1 MFTFDSTIRIIT
13 VATMAAT
20 LVACKDI
27 TSTPP
32 TATKAQPAATTPPT
46 PVEPPKPIEAPPPVA
61 VLPPPPT
68 VATEVGKETVEDEDD
83 SLKPGDM
90 LGAARKLLDEGKL
103 ERAFKL
109 ATLAVDKM
117 PKRSAAWNT
126 LGRTQLR
133 LGKRQDAIASF
144 GKAVQ
149 LNDKNPY
156 ARNNLG
162 LALIYDKRAEEAVDV
177 LEQAVELEPVESYMW
192 NNLGM
197 AYEQVDRLEEAR
209 EAYGKAA
216 EMDSDLARQSL
227 ARLLGVKSVIKTAK
241 VDTDTSNTT
250 TQ

>member
-1 MFTFDSTIRIIT
+1 MFTFDNTIRIFT
-13 VATMAAT
+13 AVAMTAT
-20 LVACKDI
+20 LAACNDI

-32 TATKAQPAATTPPT
+32 TKARAVATQPPT
-46 PVEPPKPIEAPPPVA
+46 PVESPKPIEAPPP
-61 VLPPPPT
+61 LPA
-68 VATEVGKETVEDEDD
+68 ATAATETVEDEDD
-83 SLKPGDM
+83 TLKPGDA
-90 LGAARKLLDEGKL
+90 LGAARKLLEEDKP
-103 ERAFKL
+103 ERALKM
-109 ATLAVDKM
+109 ATLAVTRM

-144 GKAVQ
+144 EKAVD
-149 LNDKNPY
+149 LNDKSSY
-156 ARNNLG
+156 AKNNLG
-162 LALIYDKRAEEAVDV
+162 LAMIYDKRFEEAVDT

-216 EMDSDLARQSL
+216 EMNSDRARESL

-241 VDTDTSNTT
+241 VDTETKST